1 MEGTSQESTLDI
13 NACTPA
19 ARLSPASAFHR
30 RLDRLCHQARSRK
43 LSGKRRRSDNGP
55 RTHSRTIG
63 ARRPDAAA
71 TVEFSGSV
79 YYVFAAAVGL
89 LEEVAAGGTA
99 ERLLHVVPSANVV
112 GTGSLALRVSPAE
125 RSFKNSPAAARA
137 ILRDL
142 MGAGQE
148 LFCIR
153 TRHLFTSAFHVER
166 EAQLA
171 VAQRE
176 WAWPAMT
183 PDQRLRW
190 AYAAFRVQYL
200 TRSLG
205 VVM

>member
-13 NACTPA
+13 NACTPP

-30 RLDRLCHQARSRK
+30 RLDRLCQKARSRK
-43 LSGKRRRSDNGP
+43 LAGKR
-55 RTHSRTIG
+55 RTHSRTIST
-63 ARRPDAAA
+63 RRPSSAMPA
-71 TVEFSGSV
+71 VEFSGSV
-79 YYVFAAAVGL
+79 YYVFAAAVAL
-89 LEEVAAGGTA
+89 LEEVAAGGAA
-99 ERLLHVVPSANVV
+99 ERVLHVVPSVNVV

-125 RSFKNSPAAARA
+125 RRFKNTPAAARA
-137 ILRDL
+137 ILRAL
-142 MGAGQE
+142 MSAGQE

-190 AYAAFRVQYL
+190 EYAAFRVQYL